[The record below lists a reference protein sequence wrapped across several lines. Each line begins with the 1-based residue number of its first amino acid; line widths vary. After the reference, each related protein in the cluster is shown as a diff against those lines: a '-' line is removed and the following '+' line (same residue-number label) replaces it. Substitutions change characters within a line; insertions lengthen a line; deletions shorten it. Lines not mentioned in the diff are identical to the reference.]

1 MERLAT
7 AGPVLVHF
15 FDFAQLNS
23 LRALPYVLA
32 WVERYRDHGLTAIGV
47 HAPRFPCTRAAD
59 AVARAAGSL
68 GIAHPVAVD
77 SDFRLWREY
86 GCRGWPSLFL
96 WGRGGALRWYHF
108 GEGEYVDTE
117 LALREELAGAG
128 PAPEWPPPLKP
139 IRPSD
144 EPGAGVV
151 VPTPEL
157 FPGGSADRPWRPD
170 GGRPALT
177 LEYEAGGAYASLDG
191 RGTVRAALDGAA
203 PRRIEVSSP
212 GLVELAE
219 HGHHERHALRLEPS
233 AGIAVYSVS
242 FAPGIPD
249 PGCTPGGR

>member
-1 MERLAT
+1 MERLT
-7 AGPVLVHF
+7 AARAVLVHF

-32 WVERYRDHGLTAIGV
+32 WAGRYRGEGLTVIGV
-47 HAPRFPCTRAAD
+47 HTPRFPFTRPSG
-59 AVARAAGSL
+59 AVAEAAGSL

-77 SDFRLWREY
+77 SDFRLWRDY

-108 GEGEYVDTE
+108 GEGDYADTE
-117 LALREELAGAG
+117 LALREELAGGGA
-128 PAPEWPPPLKP
+128 APEWPPPLAP

-157 FPGGSADRPWRPD
+157 FPGGSPDRPWRPD
-170 GGRPALT
+170 DARPSL
-177 LEYEAGGAYASLDG
+177 LVEYAAGGAYASLDG
-191 RGTVRAALDGAA
+191 RGTVEVALDGGE
-203 PRRIEVSSP
+203 PRRLEVSSP

-219 HGHHERHALRLEPS
+219 HERHEQHALRLEPGD
-233 AGIAVYSVS
+233 GIAVHSIS
-242 FAPGIPD
+242 FAPGVP
-249 PGCTPGGR
+249 